1 MTICIYIYV
10 GAAVVWALEPLG
22 MTICIYIY
30 ICWCCCGVG
39 FGTSRDDYIYIYV
52 DAAVVWALEP
62 LGMTICIYIYMLV
75 LLWCGLWNL

>member
-1 MTICIYIYV
+1 MTIC
-10 GAAVVWALEPLG
+10 
-22 MTICIYIY
+22 IY

-39 FGTSRDDYIYIYV
+39 FGTSRDDNMYIYIYV
-52 DAAVVWALEP
+52 GAAVVWALEP